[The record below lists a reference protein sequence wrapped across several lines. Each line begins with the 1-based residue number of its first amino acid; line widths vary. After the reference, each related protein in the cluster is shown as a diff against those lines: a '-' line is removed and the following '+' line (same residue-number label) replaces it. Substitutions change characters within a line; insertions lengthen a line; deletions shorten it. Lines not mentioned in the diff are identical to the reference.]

1 MDKKIEELKK
11 QIKVLNREVEDL
23 KVERA
28 KIQNRL
34 SSKTKSLKVKQEE
47 LNNLLQGQLS
57 FF

>member
-1 MDKKIEELKK
+1 MDKVEKLRE
-11 QIKVLNREVEDL
+11 QIKVLSREVEDL
-23 KVERA
+23 KVERS
-28 KIQNRL
+28 KIQSRL